1 MKHQKQAKRQKYK
14 RGVLIDE
21 FARVDE
27 DREND
32 PPFQLFVDP
41 SNLIKTEMIW
51 DVALQSEN
59 PEVVNKAII
68 YAISMFM
75 SIDSSAKRLIAI
87 RSELTQQLIQKCFD
101 LISGEPSSFL
111 VDRVITILNSV
122 IQMSESSGTGDVQPH
137 NSILKGEHL
146 DRIIIENLTS
156 GKAENIIVRA
166 FTSATVWEFR
176 KIVSNQI
183 HLSPRYVQFE
193 LPDGSKINNSQNGMT
208 LEQLNIKNG
217 DIITARRIDIAEY
230 IKQDPLVDEEENLK
244 PDAFQMFNEWF
255 TLFMDPEKGKMSV
268 EGVQAFIYEMTTD
281 YPSADDQ
288 RVVNLFKE
296 HAKPDD

>member
-1 MKHQKQAKRQKYK
+1 
-14 RGVLIDE
+14 
-21 FARVDE
+21 
-27 DREND
+27 
-32 PPFQLFVDP
+32 
-41 SNLIKTEMIW
+41 
-51 DVALQSEN
+51 
-59 PEVVNKAII
+59 
-68 YAISMFM
+68 M

>member
-32 PPFQLFVDP
+32 PPFQLFVEP

-75 SIDSSAKRLIAI
+75 SIDSSAKRLVAI

-122 IQMSESSGTGDVQPH
+122 IQMSESSGTGDV
-137 NSILKGEHL
+137 
-146 DRIIIENLTS
+146 
-156 GKAENIIVRA
+156 
-166 FTSATVWEFR
+166 
-176 KIVSNQI
+176 
-183 HLSPRYVQFE
+183 
-193 LPDGSKINNSQNGMT
+193 
-208 LEQLNIKNG
+208 
-217 DIITARRIDIAEY
+217 
-230 IKQDPLVDEEENLK
+230 
-244 PDAFQMFNEWF
+244 
-255 TLFMDPEKGKMSV
+255 
-268 EGVQAFIYEMTTD
+268 
-281 YPSADDQ
+281 
-288 RVVNLFKE
+288 
-296 HAKPDD
+296 